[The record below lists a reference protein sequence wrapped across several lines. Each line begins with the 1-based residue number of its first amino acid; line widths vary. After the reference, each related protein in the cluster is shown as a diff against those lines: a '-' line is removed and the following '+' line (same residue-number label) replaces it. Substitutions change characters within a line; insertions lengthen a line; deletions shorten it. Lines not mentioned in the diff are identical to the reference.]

1 MIEIPDLDDISNAGP
16 QMEENVQRNCAQ
28 NDMDSIHDFFEE
40 YDQDPELEEAHCH
53 KVELRNFEALKRDG
67 YENKPKQT
75 VTQSGIADDISQTV
89 VRNDNQNRRGAGKYN
104 NSDAIE
110 LELHQNKISGK
121 AHQHESNVDEEGNQS
136 NFGKSRFELDS
147 RDRSRKHA
155 PQSISEGKASNR
167 DNLSTFK
174 QSLLGL
180 PFLVN
185 ENFSRF
191 QGGQL
196 HERRN
201 LATSSKTPAEYSLHI
216 IFTKFVRLAERKLS
230 ICLQYSSDE
239 EPPIAE
245 IMGEGADK
253 EFDKVIVSL
262 AYVARKKPKH
272 VIDSVMFWRKSKCE
286 TSVLN
291 GIENV
296 ETKDKELPPASRQVN
311 VSPNNNQKGS
321 SFNSKAKRSLSIM
334 RSKSLSR
341 LKGVSLAKSTSEVN
355 QKQKQSPTMSQGTLY
370 SNTMPFKQSTFSNN
384 SKNSTIL
391 AERKSLALIYIFCRV
406 LIEVVKEC
414 PFDDDLG
421 ERMEEIFFAQLR
433 FSDPAKY
440 KESAMRFAN
449 WNMFAELLGHMSEKR
464 FLSVSDRFIASLE
477 VLPVKLNA
485 EDENMAS
492 MLIQRIKCLN
502 LKNYPMEKFEES
514 AEFLLSLAK
523 FYLKAQN
530 ENVLLSYCDVL
541 SYLIEHLGKSLTA
554 EINHPTWLEAISKI
568 FNKSS
573 ATLKSV
579 LKEQSGGS
587 NTTKNQ
593 QNWRLLDE
601 SVDLWSASM
610 RLTTACVCVHSRE
623 LFSNT
628 WFSLIEE
635 ISIKLKAKLDLRDK
649 VMLVFCISRLLWTYL
664 YRFSDTL
671 NNTVKKLDNFFNLLL
686 FNNNSMGKKQQWI
699 VFNED
704 LINAMATL
712 IRIVG
717 FQYLNYTLENVLLRL
732 LRLGYNSA
740 TNEIISPE
748 KLLILI
754 KSYFFI
760 IYDYEFS
767 LRPSFP
773 TKESL
778 RDLRSLGT
786 RTEGEEKKLQ
796 NNEFIFVAKDSTNA
810 FVHEEICKSFGSV
823 FRQLDY
829 EFGMNA
835 LGNLDPGAPSS
846 TSRSHSAFSAF
857 RLDFSYNATKDFNID
872 IFIAILEVSHWI
884 LVPLSNESVSC
895 SGLPFQLVVQILTRN
910 VLHPNR
916 RIAETVLTTLRK
928 MASKGNPRSL
938 VAYFAKYAFHLS
950 DKPEP
955 VNIELS
961 LGTTQELLAIYV
973 SLLTCWLEELSSSST
988 TSERKNSDMPRVDE
1002 LMNKDVLHEL
1012 YEINVATDYASDR
1025 RKVTPVDEIEWKT
1038 IITVIEE
1045 IEGNGL
1051 FFLCYQDSLTR
1062 HYAIQILE
1070 LVEKFDQAVF
1080 ELSNNGGRSSDN
1092 TNLNAHSRSS
1102 SKFAADEGTRLIHVL
1117 QNTDFLEL
1125 IRPIRKELS
1134 SPERTRVSKMMQ
1146 KKNVLVKLAESDFGI
1161 DSTLWF
1167 RLYPKVLDIF
1177 FEKCPMPVAMCRSIV
1192 CARLVQLYELVFDY
1206 SESYSTFTSSLFS
1219 QKTPS
1224 IAPEVVIN
1232 QWRLYLVYACCSLT
1246 STNEQKISIPTKAT
1260 HGRKRSMQM
1269 FLQHQKITSAK
1280 SVFRMVIPLLKS
1292 PQQMVRDA
1300 VISGVSCLN
1309 INIFKTFLE
1318 SVPLSLNEW
1327 DKDSD
1332 KRDFYEDQCRVG
1344 LVQILNNITSRF
1356 HQEDLI
1362 FSDEWMVANLMSV
1375 VKNVKS
1381 FLSSS
1386 NVQVDVNFQ
1395 KLRRYFSGLLE
1406 NVVNGLVGK
1415 ADLERWFPFEARI
1428 SCFNYLKSWCG
1439 FGSTSDL
1446 ADGRYN
1452 TMMEN
1457 CKERKNMAPT
1467 IAIVELERKALQYAS
1482 LSCMTALCASPIHHE
1497 INVGGKSVIMSVD
1510 IPEAINWVDVLL
1522 HSDNE
1527 IVVDLGRNALR
1538 NILKYNINDDEIYQ
1552 IVMKKSFE
1560 SQSTPKVAEC
1570 YLLPYTEALMT
1581 LKNFES
1587 VPKELIGLCL
1597 VLVGNNNPSIRSSA
1611 LELLIFLEKKFFGT
1625 SDTYSYRDF
1634 IISKSFV
1641 VYKKALLDI
1650 SSHYVNNHPEDVF
1663 YFISYLSMILKC
1675 VDTEVRRDVFTCLIP
1690 WVDSI
1695 ELQHEKTQK
1704 SPTETKI
1711 DFSTLMVLDNFLEY
1725 EVAYGQELPTEV
1737 ESAWMSLARNPSNF
1751 EAIFEYLVHIS
1762 LSRKNSK
1769 VVEYVCRIMGYLANE
1784 NLIITTDK
1792 LIAGLGPRSMVP
1804 PLQEKSVDSGKFCE
1818 YPYFSDVWETTFE
1831 GVDAVFSIGQIS
1843 MIFLTNLIALRSDQI
1858 LERLPLLLHVS
1869 FSLLDHYN
1877 SIVQESAS
1885 ILLIQIVTTLG
1896 FDDKD
1901 SAELLQSL
1909 KSHDRLKHLW
1919 IYDDLNTERGGGR
1932 TPRNMDLLIRRIM
1945 DAFDKNIPSLQED
1958 WSQISLHWA
1967 TTCAVRHIAC
1977 RSFQIFRSLLTSLN
1991 HDMLRDMLHRLS
2003 NTIADESPDIQG
2015 FAMQILMTLNAITA
2029 ELDFEKLIEFPQLF
2043 WSGVACLSTVHEREF
2058 IEVLSTI
2065 SKFLLKIDLDA
2076 PDTISCLISTFP
2088 PKWEGRFE
2096 GLVQVVLVGLRSAT
2110 TWELTVKFLDK
2121 LNHFQDSEIIG
2132 QGDYRLLMVLLA
2144 NMPRYLHSFDDKNLR
2159 EIGDSAST
2167 LSVMAENSGKGT
2179 LARILFSLA
2188 KGRFRSKK
2196 DFLRQSVAT
2205 INDFF
2210 FPAFEVQALVFVLG
2224 LLSNRISWIRLE
2236 TLLLLKQFFPLI
2248 NLGREEFVGVGAD
2261 LISPLLRLL
2270 LTDEALPALE
2280 VLDKAE
2286 AISGS
2291 ELDRDILRMSLGN
2304 NNMKR
2309 EYDNTATLFGMP
2321 DRNGWSIPMPSITA
2335 ATTRNNVHS
2344 VFLTINLNSVTEE
2357 ETKDE
2362 GGGTIQFLEEN
2373 YVPLS
2378 DYTENQY
2385 GAEEPEA
2392 SLSNMWAALDDFDS
2406 FFTKDD
2412 HNIAESVTNI
2422 SRGIK
2427 GHYHK
2432 ANPSLETQSSDST
2445 HPTDSASVVYDKK
2458 ASVILNRSLART
2470 ESNSSFRNRL
2480 SDSIAASNQE
2490 NPIRH
2495 GLSKMSHL
2503 PFRHSRHSA
2512 RQRHGE
2518 LEDSRASNFSSRLDT
2533 PKSPLLQRSYKE
2545 DRTLSPE
2552 NSHASAEG
2560 SRMLDNL
2567 IWYKKKPKK
2576 LHRKSSSHSD
2586 LNYGVETIKPQ
2597 VTTVN
2602 SNDENETK

>member
-1 MIEIPDLDDISNAGP
+1 MIEIPDLDDISNSASL
-16 QMEENVQRNCAQ
+16 EENLQGKGVQN
-28 NDMDSIHDFFEE
+28 NTDFVNDFFEE
-40 YDQDPELEEAHCH
+40 YDQYPELEEAHFH
-53 KVELRNFEALKRDG
+53 KIELKNFQSLKRDG
-67 YENKPKQT
+67 NENQQIQTGIQSSIHDGNLQT
-75 VTQSGIADDISQTV
+75 VASSDSKSE
-89 VRNDNQNRRGAGKYN
+89 RREEKYDNT
-104 NSDAIE
+104 DAIE
-110 LELHQNKISGK
+110 LELRQGKISGK
-121 AHQHESNVDEEGNQS
+121 THQHGTKVGNEEDNQS
-136 NFGKSRFELDS
+136 DLEETRFELDS
-147 RDRSRKHA
+147 RDKSQNA
-155 PQSISEGKASNR
+155 PQNVPEGKTSNR
-167 DNLSTFK
+167 DNRSTYK

-180 PFLVN
+180 PFQVN

-191 QGGQL
+191 EGGNLQG
-196 HERRN
+196 RKN

-230 ICLQYSSDE
+230 ICLQYPIE
-239 EPPIAE
+239 KEPPIAE

-272 VIDSVMFWRKSKCE
+272 VIDSVMFWRKSKSE
-286 TSVLN
+286 ASLSN
-291 GIENV
+291 GVEHV
-296 ETKDKELPPASRQVN
+296 ETQDKRLLPSNRHEN
-311 VSPNNNQKGS
+311 TSPKNNQKGS
-321 SFNSKAKRSLSIM
+321 SLNSKAKRSISIM
-334 RSKSLSR
+334 RSKSFNK
-341 LKGVSLAKSTSEVN
+341 LKGESLAKSASEVN
-355 QKQKQSPTMSQGTLY
+355 SKPNLSLTMSQDAQYPGQK
-370 SNTMPFKQSTFSNN
+370 NIDN
-384 SKNSTIL
+384 SKKDVVF

-414 PFDDDLG
+414 HFDDDLG
-421 ERMEEIFFAQLR
+421 ERMEEMFFTQLR
-433 FSDPAKY
+433 FSDPANY
-440 KESAMRFAN
+440 RESTMRFAN

-477 VLPVKLNA
+477 VLPMKLNS

-492 MLIQRIKCLN
+492 MLIQRIKCLK

-514 AEFLLSLAK
+514 ADFLLSLAK
-523 FYLKAQN
+523 FFLKAQN
-530 ENVLLSYCDVL
+530 ESVLLSYCDVL
-541 SYLIEHLGKSLTA
+541 SYLIEHLGKALTA

-568 FNKSS
+568 YEKSS
-573 ATLKSV
+573 AILRSV
-579 LKEQSGGS
+579 LKEQSSGGYA
-587 NTTKNQ
+587 TKHQ
-593 QNWRLLDE
+593 QTWRSVDE

-610 RLTTACVCVHSRE
+610 RLTTACVCAHSKE
-623 LFSNT
+623 LFLST
-628 WFSLIEE
+628 WFSLTEE
-635 ISIKLKAKLDLRDK
+635 ISSKLKAKFDLRDK
-649 VMLVFCISRLLWTYL
+649 VMLIFCISRLLWTYL

-671 NNTVKKLDNFFNLLL
+671 NNTVKKLDNFFNLLM
-686 FNNNSMGKKQQWI
+686 FNSNSMGKKQQWI

-704 LINAMATL
+704 LINAISLL
-712 IRIVG
+712 IRILG
-717 FQYLNYTLENVLLRL
+717 FQHLNYALENVLLRL
-732 LRLGYNSA
+732 LRMGYNGS

-748 KLLILI
+748 KVLILI
-754 KSYFFI
+754 KSYYFL
-760 IYDYEFS
+760 IYDYEFN
-767 LRPSFP
+767 LKPSFP
-773 TKESL
+773 TNEVS
-778 RDLRSLGT
+778 RDLRSLGAK
-786 RTEGEEKKLQ
+786 TEDEGKKLQ
-796 NNEFIFVAKDSTNA
+796 NNEFTFVAKDSTNVFA
-810 FVHEEICKSFGSV
+810 HEEICKSFGSL
-823 FRQLDY
+823 FRQLDH
-829 EFGMNA
+829 EFGMNTI
-835 LGNLDPGAPSS
+835 GKLDLGAPSS
-846 TSRSHSAFSAF
+846 SSKSHSAFSAL
-857 RLDFSYNATKDFNID
+857 RLDFSYNATKDFDID
-872 IFIAILEVSHWI
+872 VFIALLEVSHWI
-884 LVPLSNESVSC
+884 LVPLSNESISC

-910 VLHPNR
+910 VLHSNK
-916 RIAETVLTTLRK
+916 RIAETVLTALKK
-928 MASKGNPRSL
+928 MALQGNPRSL

-973 SLLTCWLEELSSSST
+973 SLLTCWLEELSLSSSS
-988 TSERKNSDMPRVDE
+988 SERKSSDLSRVDE

-1012 YEINVATDYASDR
+1012 YEINVATDYAGDR

-1062 HYAIQILE
+1062 HYAIQILQ

-1080 ELSNNGGRSSDN
+1080 ELSNNGGRPSDN
-1092 TNLNAHSRSS
+1092 TDLNAHSRSS

-1117 QNTDFLEL
+1117 QDTDFLDL

-1134 SPERTRVSKMMQ
+1134 SPERTRVSKIMQ
-1146 KKNVLVKLAESDFGI
+1146 KKNVLVRLAESDYGI

-1219 QKTPS
+1219 QQTPS

-1232 QWRLYLVYACCSLT
+1232 QWRLYLIYACCSLT

-1292 PQQMVRDA
+1292 PRQMVRDA

-1318 SVPLSLNEW
+1318 SVPLDLNEW
-1327 DKDSD
+1327 DKDAV

-1344 LVQILNNITSRF
+1344 LVQILNNITYHF
-1356 HQEDLI
+1356 YKEELI
-1362 FSDEWMVANLMSV
+1362 YGDEWMVANLMSV
-1375 VKNVKS
+1375 IKNVKS
-1381 FLSSS
+1381 FLSSP

-1406 NVVNGLVGK
+1406 NVFNGLVGNG
-1415 ADLERWFPFEARI
+1415 DLDRWFPFEARI

-1452 TMMEN
+1452 TMMKN

-1497 INVGGKSVIMSVD
+1497 ISVGGKSVIMSVD
-1510 IPEAINWVDVLL
+1510 ITEVINWVDVIL

-1527 IVVDLGRNALR
+1527 IIVDLGRNALR
-1538 NILKYNINDDEIYQ
+1538 NILSYNINDDEIYQ
-1552 IVMKKSFE
+1552 IVTRKIFE
-1560 SQSTPKVAEC
+1560 SQGTPKVAEC
-1570 YLLPYTEALMT
+1570 YLLPYTEALIT

-1587 VPKELIGLCL
+1587 VPKELMGLCL
-1597 VLVGNNNPSIRSSA
+1597 VLVGNNYPPIRNA
-1611 LELLIFLEKKFFGT
+1611 AFELLGFLETKFFGT
-1625 SDTYSYRDF
+1625 SDTYSFRDF
-1634 IISKSFV
+1634 IVSKSSV

-1650 SSHYVNNHPEDVF
+1650 SSHYVTSHSEDVF

-1675 VDTEVRRDVFTCLIP
+1675 VDTEIRKDVFTCLMP
-1690 WVDSI
+1690 WIDSV
-1695 ELQHEKTQK
+1695 ELQHEKAPK
-1704 SPTETKI
+1704 SPAETKI

-1725 EVAYGQELPTEV
+1725 EVAYGGELSTEV
-1737 ESAWMSLARNPSNF
+1737 ESAWVSLARKRKNF
-1751 EAIFEYLVHIS
+1751 ETIFEYLIHIC
-1762 LSRKNSK
+1762 LSRKNSR
-1769 VVEYVCRIMGYLANE
+1769 VVEYACRIMGYLANE
-1784 NLIITTDK
+1784 NLITTTDK
-1792 LIAGLGPRSMVP
+1792 LIAGLEPRSMVP
-1804 PLQEKSVDSGKFCE
+1804 PLQEKSVDSGKSYD

-1831 GVDAVFSIGQIS
+1831 GIDSVFSTGQIS

-1877 SIVQESAS
+1877 SVVQESAS
-1885 ILLIQIVTTLG
+1885 VLLIQIVTTLG
-1896 FDDKD
+1896 LDDKD
-1901 SAELLQSL
+1901 SAELLEAF

-1932 TPRNMDLLIRRIM
+1932 TPRNMDLLIRKIV
-1945 DAFDKNIPSLQED
+1945 DAFEKNIPSLQED

-2003 NTIADESPDIQG
+2003 TTIADESPDIQG

-2043 WSGVACLSTVHEREF
+2043 WSSVACLSTVHEREF

-2110 TWELTVKFLDK
+2110 TCELTIKFFDK

-2144 NMPRYLHSFDDKNLR
+2144 NMPRYLHSFDEKTLR
-2159 EIGDSAST
+2159 EIGDSANT
-2167 LSVMAENSGKGT
+2167 LSVLAEKNGKGT

-2205 INDFF
+2205 INDCF
-2210 FPAFEVQALVFVLG
+2210 FPTFEVQALVFVLG

-2236 TLLLLKQFFPLI
+2236 TLLLLKQFFPLV

-2321 DRNGWSIPMPSITA
+2321 DRNGWSVPMPSITA

-2344 VFLTINLNSVTEE
+2344 VFLTINLNSVTEKE
-2357 ETKDE
+2357 SNDE
-2362 GGGTIQFLEEN
+2362 GGTIQFLEEN

-2378 DYTENQY
+2378 DYAENQY

-2412 HNIAESVTNI
+2412 NNIAESVTNI

-2427 GHYHK
+2427 GPYHK
-2432 ANPSLETQSSDST
+2432 TNPSLETQSSDST
-2445 HPTDSASVVYDKK
+2445 HPADSASVVYDKK

-2470 ESNSSFRNRL
+2470 ESNSSFKNRL
-2480 SDSIAASNQE
+2480 SDSIGVSNQE
-2490 NPIRH
+2490 NPIKH

-2503 PFRHSRHSA
+2503 PFRHSKHSA
-2512 RQRHGE
+2512 RQRHSE
-2518 LEDSRASNFSSRLDT
+2518 VEDSSAYNSSVRLVT

-2545 DRTLSPE
+2545 DRILSSE
-2552 NSHASAEG
+2552 NFHASAEG

-2567 IWYKKKPKK
+2567 IWYKKRPKK
-2576 LHRKSSSHSD
+2576 LHTKSSSHSE
-2586 LNYGVETIKPQ
+2586 LNGAETIKPQ
-2597 VTTVN
+2597 ISTVN